1 MAMGK
6 IKKMTNYL
14 IVTSEFKFSGP
25 NNVINSL
32 INGCNEYSDFYITAL
47 RKKYDDSYISEL
59 NINENNIFF
68 QKRNN
73 SLLHLFFLI
82 KKLRPKIINTHGIR
96 ADLFVFI
103 LSFFLNFKQVSTIH
117 NLPNQDYFMRYGNII
132 GMIMLKLHSI
142 VFRSPRVRKIAVS
155 IYSRDNLI
163 KNLSAKNVDYIYN
176 GVDSNKFKPSDNI
189 LNELLPRNNRKKV
202 LFCGHLSDIKDPL
215 TFVKSAHINTDIDYI
230 LLGSGPLED
239 SIKRYS
245 RENIYFMGRVNNVV
259 DYLNQIDLFVMPS
272 KTEGMPMAFIEAM
285 LMNLP
290 IVCSDIPIFK
300 ELSSIPG
307 LSVILFKKNNIN
319 DLSKNIRIA
328 LEFRNVEN
336 RAIAL
341 EKFSASIMAKR
352 YLDVFNE

>member
-1 MAMGK
+1 M
-6 IKKMTNYL
+6 INYL

-32 INGCNEYSDFYITAL
+32 INGCDDNSNFYITAL
-47 RKKYDDSYISEL
+47 RKKYDDAYISEL
-59 NINENNIFF
+59 DLDEGNIYF

-82 KKLRPKIINTHGIR
+82 KTLRPKIVNTHGIR
-96 ADLFVFI
+96 ADIFVFL
-103 LSFFLNFKQVSTIH
+103 LSFFFNFKQVSTIH
-117 NLPNQDYFMRYGNII
+117 NLPNEDYIMRYGNRI

-163 KNLSAKNVDYIYN
+163 KNLSATNVDYIYN
-176 GVDSNKFKPSDNI
+176 GVDSNKFKPSDTISNG
-189 LNELLPRNNRKKV
+189 LLPRNNRKKV
-202 LFCGHLSDIKDPL
+202 LFCGHLSDIKNPL
-215 TFVKSAHINTDIDYI
+215 IFVKSAYVNTDIDYI
-230 LLGSGPLED
+230 LLGSGPLD
-239 SIKRYS
+239 NCIKRFH
-245 RENIYFMGRVNNVV
+245 RDNIYLMGRVNNVV

-290 IVCSDIPIFK
+290 IVCSDIPIFE

-307 LSVILFKKNNIN
+307 LSAKLFKKNDIN
-319 DLSKNIRIA
+319 DLSEKIRIS
-328 LEFRNVEN
+328 LEFRNVQN

-341 EKFSASIMAKR
+341 EKFSASVMAKQ
-352 YLDVFNE
+352 YLDIFNE